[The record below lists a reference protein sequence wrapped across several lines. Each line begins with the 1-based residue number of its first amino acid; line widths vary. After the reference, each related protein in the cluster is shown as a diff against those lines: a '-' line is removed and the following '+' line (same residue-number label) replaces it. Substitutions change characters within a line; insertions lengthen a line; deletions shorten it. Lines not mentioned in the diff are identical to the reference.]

1 MKNRNIV
8 MLLSFPIVIMACRGK
23 TSAQDVETKQVVVE
37 QNVDNA
43 VWLKGKLVIGH
54 EIRTFMAEGDS
65 VIHWIVDEN
74 GSLIQEY
81 NKLNGGQS
89 KIGEPIWAELKIRD
103 TEKIGDGFAREYA
116 SVYQVE
122 EVGALSSLDKRK
134 MLKILTWKDYAF
146 EVATSENELVIKPK
160 GLTDVERQEKHD
172 IIGYS
177 MTNAEIGDLNADGYP
192 EMFVY
197 LTSHGSGSYGKLI
210 GYSVN
215 KGKSMSLVALPS
227 VSDDPKIS
235 KGYMGH
241 DHMKMAGDRFVLSF
255 PIYKDSDTNANPTG
269 GTREVRYQLAEGEAG
284 RVLKVDK
291 VVVDL

>member
-1 MKNRNIV
+1 M
-8 MLLSFPIVIMACRGK
+8 
-23 TSAQDVETKQVVVE
+23 
-37 QNVDNA
+37 
-43 VWLKGKLVIGH
+43 
-54 EIRTFMAEGDS
+54 
-65 VIHWIVDEN
+65 
-74 GSLIQEY
+74 
-81 NKLNGGQS
+81 
-89 KIGEPIWAELKIRD
+89 
-103 TEKIGDGFAREYA
+103 
-116 SVYQVE
+116 
-122 EVGALSSLDKRK
+122 
-134 MLKILTWKDYAF
+134 
-146 EVATSENELVIKPK
+146 
-160 GLTDVERQEKHD
+160 ERQEKHD

>member
-160 GLTDVERQEKHD
+160 V
-172 IIGYS
+172 
-177 MTNAEIGDLNADGYP
+177 
-192 EMFVY
+192 
-197 LTSHGSGSYGKLI
+197 
-210 GYSVN
+210 
-215 KGKSMSLVALPS
+215 
-227 VSDDPKIS
+227 
-235 KGYMGH
+235 
-241 DHMKMAGDRFVLSF
+241 
-255 PIYKDSDTNANPTG
+255 
-269 GTREVRYQLAEGEAG
+269 
-284 RVLKVDK
+284 
-291 VVVDL
+291 